1 MAEKRRS
8 LRIRPDVRVDV
19 VGDSEVLLFQ
29 RVRDLGEGGM
39 SIEYPDPDALGTVLD
54 LSLTLPSGETLDLVG
69 EVVRLS
75 QEPTC
80 VMGIRFVGIS
90 EEQQQILR
98 RYLDAEVA
106 RRGQT

>member
-8 LRIRPDVRVDV
+8 LRIRPDARVDV

-39 SIEYPDPDALGTVLD
+39 SIEHPDPDALGTMLD
-54 LSLTLPSGETLDLVG
+54 LSLTLPSGDTLDLVG

-75 QEPTC
+75 PDPPC

-90 EEQQQILR
+90 EEQQEVLR
-98 RYLDAEVA
+98 RYLEAEIG
-106 RRGQT
+106 RRGTR